1 MFFFL
6 AIRNITRNLKDR
18 IFTVLLITV
27 ITFIFFTGNNIIAN
41 ANDNIH
47 KIFVQSVTGDV
58 VLQKSAE
65 VTMNL
70 FGANVPV
77 IDVFFTIPILPAYD
91 LAMDLILNEP
101 GIEGIT
107 SQVSGKAVMD
117 VLDIREPVLLAG
129 VDASSYFRLFPGII
143 LEEGRFLS
151 DGEYG
156 AMITAERARKIEE
169 KSGQRLVPGTLLKL
183 TNGSSI
189 GFKIREVPLTGIFSY
204 ENPGQFMNEIVIADP
219 QTVRVLN
226 SIQVAT
232 DIQTQDEVNQL
243 LNSNIDDLFSGALTL
258 DDKQKENEFSVE
270 MLSGY
275 LSGSKTEIDTAETG
289 GDWNFIIMRLKKGI
303 SSSAFI
309 KNINKKLEPFGI
321 TAVNWRIASGTSA
334 ILINLIMALFNSGIF
349 IVGISGIISI
359 INTLLISVFRRVREI
374 GTLRA
379 IGASDSFLRFL
390 IFTENLITAVF
401 AGILGILSGF
411 IFIKWINNFN
421 LKISNELLVSILNG
435 KTLHIEYVPVIAVFS
450 FILAVILGLI
460 VTVYP
465 VETAVRIEPV
475 LAVQKG

>member
-18 IFTVLLITV
+18 TFTVLLITV

-41 ANDNIH
+41 ANNNIH
-47 KIFVQSVTGDV
+47 KIFVESVTGDV

-70 FGANVPV
+70 FGANVPI
-77 IDVFFTIPILPAYD
+77 IDVFFTIPALPAYD
-91 LAMDLILNEP
+91 LAMELISGEP
-101 GIEGIT
+101 EIEGIT

-117 VLDIREPVLLAG
+117 MLDVREPVLLAG
-129 VDASSYFRLFPGII
+129 VDADSYFKLFPGIV

-151 DGEYG
+151 GGEYG
-156 AMITAERARKIEE
+156 AMITEERARKIEE
-169 KSGQRLVPGTLLKL
+169 KSGQRPVPGMSFKL
-183 TNGSSI
+183 TSGNAV

-226 SIQVAT
+226 SIHVAT
-232 DIQTQDEVNQL
+232 DIQTQDVSGQL
-243 LNSNIDDLFSGALTL
+243 LNADIDDLFSGAFTL
-258 DDKQKENEFSVE
+258 DDKQEEHEFSVE

-275 LSGSKTEIDTAETG
+275 LSGSKDNPETG
-289 GDWNFIIMRLKKGI
+289 GDWNFIILRLKKGI

-309 KNINKKLEPFGI
+309 KDLNKKLEPFGI

-349 IVGISGIISI
+349 LVGLSGIISI
-359 INTLLISVFRRVREI
+359 INILLISVFRRVREI

-379 IGASDSFLRFL
+379 IGASDSFLRSL

-401 AGILGILSGF
+401 AGLSGILLGF
-411 IFIKWINNFN
+411 IFIKGINNLK

-435 KTLHIEYVPVIAVFS
+435 QVLQIEYVPVIAVYS
-450 FILAVILGLI
+450 FIIAVILGLI

>member
-18 IFTVLLITV
+18 TLTVLLITV

-41 ANDNIH
+41 ANNNIR
-47 KIFVQSVTGDV
+47 KIFVESVTGDI

-77 IDVFFTIPILPAYD
+77 IDVFFTIPVLPAYD
-91 LAMDLILNEP
+91 LAMELISGEHE
-101 GIEGIT
+101 IEGIT

-117 VLDIREPVLLAG
+117 MLDIREPVLLAG
-129 VDASSYFRLFPGII
+129 VDADSYFQLFPGIL
-143 LEEGRFLS
+143 LEEGRLLS
-151 DGEYG
+151 GGEYG
-156 AMITAERARKIEE
+156 VMITAERARKIEE
-169 KSGQRLVPGTLLKL
+169 KSGQRPVPGMYLKL
-183 TNGSSI
+183 TSGNSI

-226 SIQVAT
+226 SIHVAT
-232 DIQTQDEVNQL
+232 DVQTKDVSGQL
-243 LNSNIDDLFSGALTL
+243 LNADLDDLFSGAFTFE
-258 DDKQKENEFSVE
+258 DRPQENEFSVE

-275 LSGSKTEIDTAETG
+275 LSGSKTGVDTSETG
-289 GDWNFIIMRLKKGI
+289 GDWNFIILRLKKGI

-309 KNINKKLEPFGI
+309 KDLNKKLKPFGI

-349 IVGISGIISI
+349 LVGLSGVISI
-359 INTLLISVFRRVREI
+359 INILLISVFKRVREI

-379 IGASDSFLRFL
+379 IGASDSFLRSL
-390 IFTENLITAVF
+390 IFTENLIAAVF
-401 AGILGILSGF
+401 AGLTGILLGF
-411 IFIKWINNFN
+411 IFIKWINSLN
-421 LKISNELLVSILNG
+421 LKISNELLASILNG
-435 KTLHIEYVPVIAVFS
+435 QILQIEYVPVIAVYS
-450 FILAVILGLI
+450 FIIAVILGFI

>member
-1 MFFFL
+1 
-6 AIRNITRNLKDR
+6 
-18 IFTVLLITV
+18 
-27 ITFIFFTGNNIIAN
+27 
-41 ANDNIH
+41 
-47 KIFVQSVTGDV
+47 
-58 VLQKSAE
+58 
-65 VTMNL
+65 MNL

-77 IDVFFTIPILPAYD
+77 IDVFFAIPVLPAYD
-91 LAMDLILNEP
+91 LAVELISGEQ
-101 GIEGIT
+101 GIEGFT

-117 VLDIREPVLLAG
+117 MLDVREPVLLAG
-129 VDASSYFRLFPGII
+129 VDADSYFRLFPGII

-151 DGEYG
+151 GGEFG
-156 AMITAERARKIEE
+156 AMITMDRAQKIEE
-169 KSGQRLVPGTLLKL
+169 KSGLRPVPGMPLKL
-183 TNGSSI
+183 TSGNSI

-226 SIQVAT
+226 SIHVDT
-232 DIQTQDEVNQL
+232 DIQTHDASGQL
-243 LNSNIDDLFSGALTL
+243 LNAELDDLFSGVFMI
-258 DDKQKENEFSVE
+258 DDNREENEFSVE
-270 MLSGY
+270 VLSGY
-275 LSGSKTEIDTAETG
+275 LSGFQTGIDSPETG
-289 GDWNFIIMRLKKGI
+289 GDWNFIILRLKKGI

-309 KNINKKLEPFGI
+309 KNLNKKLEPFGI

-349 IVGISGIISI
+349 LVGLSGIIAI
-359 INTLLISVFRRVREI
+359 INILLISVFRRVREI

-390 IFTENLITAVF
+390 IFTENLIAAVF
-401 AGILGILSGF
+401 AGLSGILLGF
-411 IFIKWINNFN
+411 IFIRWINKLN

-435 KTLHIEYVPVIAVFS
+435 QVLQIEYVPVIAVYS
-450 FILAVILGLI
+450 FIIAVVLGFI

>member
-18 IFTVLLITV
+18 TFTVLLITV

-41 ANDNIH
+41 ANNNIR

-77 IDVFFTIPILPAYD
+77 IDVFFTIPVLPAYD
-91 LAMDLILNEP
+91 LAMDIISNEP

-129 VDASSYFRLFPGII
+129 VDASSYFQLFPGII

-151 DGEYG
+151 EGEYG
-156 AMITAERARKIEE
+156 AMLTAERAQKIEE
-169 KSGQRLVPGTLLKL
+169 KSGQRIVPGMPLKL

-232 DIQTQDEVNQL
+232 DLQTHDASNQL
-243 LNSNIDDLFSGALTL
+243 LNTDIDDLFSSSFTF
-258 DDKQKENEFSVE
+258 DEKENEFSVE

-275 LSGSKTEIDTAETG
+275 LSDSKTEIDSSETG
-289 GDWNFIIMRLKKGI
+289 GDWNFIIIRLKKGI

-309 KNINKKLEPFGI
+309 KNLNKKLEPFGI

-334 ILINLIMALFNSGIF
+334 ILINLIMTLFNSGIF
-349 IVGISGIISI
+349 IVGLSGIISI
-359 INTLLISVFRRVREI
+359 INTLLISVFKRVREI

-379 IGASDSFLRFL
+379 IGASDSFLRSL

-411 IFIKWINNFN
+411 VFIRWINYLN
-421 LKISNELLVSILNG
+421 LKISNGLLVSILNG
-435 KTLHIEYVPVIAVFS
+435 QVLQIEYVPVIAVYS
-450 FILAVILGLI
+450 FIIAVILGLI